1 MATQVLSFD
10 SSTVLEPWI
19 CITLYIYN
27 VRTIMS
33 SVHQGGLAHN
43 KYVPL
48 EAGANLL
55 HISFQH
61 SMTPRHHVS
70 PWKNDEPLK

>member
-1 MATQVLSFD
+1 METQVLSND
-10 SSTVLEPWI
+10 SSTVLESWI

-27 VRTIMS
+27 ERTIMS
-33 SVHQGGLAHN
+33 SVHEGGLAHKN
-43 KYVPL
+43 LYLAL

-61 SMTPRHHVS
+61 SMIF
-70 PWKNDEPLK
+70 KNNEKSIRRK